1 MDKATRVL
9 ILFYDLMQGKSVN
22 KHVFIEKYELNE
34 RSFERDIKTLRN
46 FLMEMHIASEIVF
59 DRREN
64 TYYLLSWEKN
74 KFTSIEVITGS
85 MKNCLQ
91 FMYAGKLLTV
101 KIRCKNL
108 FFRR

>member
-9 ILFYDLMQGKSVN
+9 ILFYDLIQGKSVN
-22 KHVFIEKYELNE
+22 KHAFIEKYELNE

-64 TYYLLSWEKN
+64 TYYLSSWEKIN
-74 KFTSIEVITGS
+74 LLV
-85 MKNCLQ
+85 L
-91 FMYAGKLLTV
+91 KLL
-101 KIRCKNL
+101 
-108 FFRR
+108 

>member
-9 ILFYDLMQGKSVN
+9 ILFYNLIQGKSVN
-22 KHVFIEKYELNE
+22 KHAFIEKYELNE